1 MTGKELRLLALD
13 GGGVRGL
20 SSLMILEQLMQTI
33 DRANPPKP
41 CEYFDM
47 IGGTSTGGLIA
58 IMLGRLE
65 MTIDECIDAYLLLS
79 NKIFQKKAHRV
90 TIQGKIQGRFDA
102 KKLEEVIKEVVTK
115 KKLPADTLLKSA
127 GEATCKVWVERE
139 INTPRGNN
147 DLLNTAT
154 IWEAC
159 RATSAAS
166 SFFDPIAIGRYGE
179 EFVDGGTGANN
190 PVWEVWNQAQ
200 AIYGP
205 NPLEDHLD
213 CLVSIGTGVPSLT
226 PFRDDVLH
234 IHETLIA
241 LATETEQTAER
252 FRRSKAHLDD
262 SGHYYRFNVARG
274 LEEVGLEE
282 SKKKKEIAV
291 ATRRYV
297 ASQEVLKQMQACA
310 DRASR
315 KQFSSKY
322 HIPFSLRGVPML
334 DKFADRPAELAALSQ
349 SLLPQRGLRRR
360 RIFVLSGMGGMG
372 KTQLAAQFA
381 RRHHERYSAV
391 FWLDGSS
398 EDSLRQSIASA
409 ATRIPAGQIPEAT
422 RTAATSKGIDLEVV
436 VECVLDWLSLA
447 DNDGWLVVL
456 DNVDREYRP
465 QAPQPGS
472 YDIGRYFPE
481 ADHGSILVTTRLGE
495 LEQQGTVG
503 KKLRKVD
510 ASLAEA
516 MFRQWYTG
524 EFNVDMG
531 SRLIKLLDGLPLAL
545 TQAAAYI
552 QQTRTSFA
560 QYINLYNTQWKD
572 LMESQDKDGIPLPA
586 YHRSIWR
593 TWTISYEA
601 IRAKNEAAANLL
613 LLWAFLDYRDLW
625 YGLFVGIEE
634 RSILAGQDRHASLR
648 EICRSEVAFNR
659 AISLLIN
666 YCLVESMES
675 LAGYTVHP
683 VVHQWARHVQSEERR
698 LDFARVAVTMVGHAV
713 PSNSERDFWI
723 VQTRLLGHA
732 ECCFQWITE
741 DWCQLG
747 KWQDVG
753 NQGETIYDEK
763 LDDIHDAL
771 LGLGNL
777 YRDQGKL
784 VQAETMYQRALQ
796 GYEKAL
802 GQEHTS
808 TLDTINNLGGLYADQ
823 GKLAQAESM
832 YQRALQ
838 GYEKALG
845 QEHTSTLNTVNN
857 LGNLYADQ
865 GKLSQVESMY
875 RRALQGYEKALGE
888 DLVHESMPALN
899 TYENLAH
906 LLVLQ
911 GQHVEATELFK
922 RALAGLKKVLGSS
935 HERCQHLESA
945 MISINP
951 Q

>member
-1 MTGKELRLLALD
+1 MATKRVRLLALD

-33 DRANPPKP
+33 DPEHPPKP

-79 NKIFQKKAHRV
+79 DKIFQKKAHRV

-127 GEATCKVWVERE
+127 GEATCKVFVCATSKETGE
-139 INTPRGNN
+139 TVCLTSYQTPHGNN

-166 SFFDPIAIGRYGE
+166 SFFDPIAIGRYDE

-282 SKKKKEIAV
+282 SKKKKEIAA

-310 DRASR
+310 DRVSR

-334 DKFADRPAELAALSQ
+334 DKFADRPAELAELSQ

-360 RIFVLSGMGGMG
+360 RIFVLSGMGGIG

-398 EDSLRQSIASA
+398 EDSLKQSIALA
-409 ATRIPAGQIPEAT
+409 ATRVPAGQIPEAT

-436 VECVLDWLSLA
+436 VECVLNWLSLP
-447 DNDGWLVVL
+447 DNDSWLVVL

-465 QAPQPGS
+465 KSPQPGS
-472 YDIGRYFPE
+472 YDVGRYFPE

-495 LEQQGTVG
+495 LEQLGTAG
-503 KKLRKVD
+503 KKLQKVD
-510 ASLAEA
+510 NGLAEA
-516 MFRQWYTG
+516 IFRQWYTG
-524 EFNVDMG
+524 EFDVDHG
-531 SRLIKLLDGLPLAL
+531 SRLLKLLDGLPLAL
-545 TQAAAYI
+545 TQAAAYM
-552 QQTRTSFA
+552 QQTGISFA

-572 LMESQDKDGIPLPA
+572 LMESHEGDGIPLRV
-586 YHRSIWR
+586 YHRSIWT
-593 TWTISYEA
+593 TWTISYEV
-601 IRAKNEAAANLL
+601 IRAKNEAAADLL
-613 LLWAFLDYRDLW
+613 LLWAFLNNRDLW
-625 YGLFVGIEE
+625 YGLFKGVEE
-634 RSILAGQDRHASLR
+634 RSILAGQDHHTSLR
-648 EICRSEVAFNR
+648 EICCSEVAFNR
-659 AISLLIN
+659 AIGLLIN

-683 VVHQWARHVQSEERR
+683 V
-698 LDFARVAVTMVGHAV
+698 
-713 PSNSERDFWI
+713 
-723 VQTRLLGHA
+723 
-732 ECCFQWITE
+732 FQ
-741 DWCQLG
+741 
-747 KWQDVG
+747 
-753 NQGETIYDEK
+753 NETFGLCK
-763 LDDIHDAL
+763 LDCWDMPSVAFDGSLTI
-771 LGLGNL
+771 G
-777 YRDQGKL
+777 
-784 VQAETMYQRALQ
+784 
-796 GYEKAL
+796 
-802 GQEHTS
+802 TS
-808 TLDTINNLGGLYADQ
+808 
-823 GKLAQAESM
+823 
-832 YQRALQ
+832 
-838 GYEKALG
+838 
-845 QEHTSTLNTVNN
+845 
-857 LGNLYADQ
+857 
-865 GKLSQVESMY
+865 
-875 RRALQGYEKALGE
+875 
-888 DLVHESMPALN
+888 
-899 TYENLAH
+899 
-906 LLVLQ
+906 
-911 GQHVEATELFK
+911 
-922 RALAGLKKVLGSS
+922 
-935 HERCQHLESA
+935 
-945 MISINP
+945 
-951 Q
+951 